1 MSKNSEDR
9 LALASL
15 LITSDV
21 QRNLSA
27 VAHAVERADSA
38 ECRLVCFPECTL
50 TGLVNTEDY
59 EADIKLAVDIPG
71 NTTDK
76 IGFLAKRYGIHIAIG
91 LLERDQERLYDTA
104 ILFNGDGEIILKYR
118 RINPKWHSPK
128 SPKNLYVE
136 GTRFSVASTQ
146 LGKIAFAICGDMFD
160 DTVITMIQIA
170 EPDYLIVPLARSFAD
185 YTQDWWKEEEK
196 WVYAQ
201 QIAKIGMTS
210 FIINSFESQAR
221 WPSFGGSLVVSSH
234 GQIIAETQIGKP
246 SFLVCDFPKPV

>member
-9 LALASL
+9 LALVSL

-21 QRNLSA
+21 QRNLLA
-27 VAHAVERADSA
+27 IADAVERAHAS
-38 ECRLVCFPECTL
+38 ECRLVCFPECAL
-50 TGLVNTEDY
+50 TGLVDTEDY
-59 EADIKLAVDIPG
+59 EADIRLAVDIPG
-71 NTTDK
+71 NIADE
-76 IGFLAKRYGIHIAIG
+76 IGSLAQRYGIYIAIG
-91 LLERDQERLYDTA
+91 LLEREQGKLYDTA
-104 ILFNGDGEIILKYR
+104 VLFNGDGEIILKYR
-118 RINPKWHSPK
+118 RINPKWHSPN

-136 GTRFSVASTQ
+136 GVGFSVASTP

-160 DTVITMIQIA
+160 DTVISMIQTA

-185 YTQDWWKEEEK
+185 YTQDWWEEEEK

-221 WPSFGGSLVVSSH
+221 WPSFG
-234 GQIIAETQIGKP
+234 
-246 SFLVCDFPKPV
+246 